1 MSNDTSESEK
11 NLGISKDDINSMTVA
26 QLKEKLAEI
35 GTPVT
40 KTKGMKKKELRAI
53 LLAL

>member
-1 MSNDTSESEK
+1 MIQVNPK
-11 NLGISKDDINSMTVA
+11 RNLGISKDDINSMTVA

-40 KTKGMKKKELRAI
+40 KGMKKRELRLNTSCI
-53 LLAL
+53 MR